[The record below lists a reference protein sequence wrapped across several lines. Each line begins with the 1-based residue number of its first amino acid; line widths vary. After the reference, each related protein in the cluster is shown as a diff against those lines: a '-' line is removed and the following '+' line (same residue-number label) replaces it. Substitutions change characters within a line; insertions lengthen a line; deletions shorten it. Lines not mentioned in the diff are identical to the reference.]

1 MIIIKLLLIDGNSII
16 NRAFYGIKL
25 LTTKDGKYTNGIFG
39 FLNILLSLLD
49 SIKPDAVVAAFD
61 LKGPTFRHEMYEG
74 YKAQRKGMPDEL
86 AQQLP
91 VLKDL
96 LRAFGYKVIEK
107 EGYEADDIIGTL
119 SDKSGA
125 ECYIATGDRDSLQ
138 LVNDRVK
145 VILASTKAGSPVST
159 VYDEAKIL
167 EEYSVSP
174 ERLIDIKALMGDSSD
189 NIPGV
194 AGIGQKT
201 ACSLVAKYGS
211 LEEIYDKIEELEVSP
226 SVKTKLKEGRD
237 SAFLSYK
244 LGTIEK
250 AVPISH
256 KAEDYLPDKRDET
269 RLAGLLTSL
278 EMYKMLD
285 RLGLKAASLP
295 AAEEKI
301 QPLKT
306 LRLVTDFDAAE
317 LIKRVKE
324 SKKLYLNIDSIDNK
338 INRFCVNCDD
348 SLYFKLLDNQDAQ
361 NLLKG
366 LLSDADTEKH
376 FNSSKALH
384 YFGFENG
391 FNIENVESDVQLA
404 GYLINPNVSD
414 YSVNTL
420 AAEHGAAIPEI
431 IVSENE
437 QDLYERN
444 IAFIESAAHL
454 PAVCEMTG
462 KVLADLGQTELYS
475 DIELPLARVL
485 ANMELVGFEVDAK
498 GIEGFGA
505 DISAKLDD
513 ITNRIYT
520 FAGQEFNINSPKQL
534 GEVLFDK
541 LKLPV
546 RKKTKSGYSTNAE
559 VLESLRFEHPIIPD
573 ILEYRTLAKL
583 KSTYCDSLIREIRS
597 DGRIHSTLNQTETRT
612 GRISSTDPNLQNIPV
627 RQDLGRELRRFFKA
641 KDGWVLVDADY
652 SQIELRVLAH
662 MANDEAMLEAF
673 NNGDDIHAITASQ
686 VFKMPL
692 DMVTPLMRSRA
703 KAVNFGI
710 VYGIGAFSLSQDI
723 GVSVAE
729 ADRYIKAYLGHY
741 AGVARFMKTAVEN
754 AKERGYAT
762 TIFNRRRYLPELK
775 SSNANLRSFGE
786 RVAMNMPIQGTAA
799 DIIKLAMIKVH
810 HRFVKEGMQARLIM
824 QVHDELIVEA
834 PENEKERA
842 AEILKNEMENAVKLK
857 VKLTADVNTGKTWY
871 DAKG

>member
-1 MIIIKLLLIDGNSII
+1 
-16 NRAFYGIKL
+16 
-25 LTTKDGKYTNGIFG
+25 
-39 FLNILLSLLD
+39 
-49 SIKPDAVVAAFD
+49 
-61 LKGPTFRHEMYEG
+61 
-74 YKAQRKGMPDEL
+74 
-86 AQQLP
+86 
-91 VLKDL
+91 
-96 LRAFGYKVIEK
+96 
-107 EGYEADDIIGTL
+107 
-119 SDKSGA
+119 
-125 ECYIATGDRDSLQ
+125 
-138 LVNDRVK
+138 
-145 VILASTKAGSPVST
+145 
-159 VYDEAKIL
+159 
-167 EEYSVSP
+167 
-174 ERLIDIKALMGDSSD
+174 
-189 NIPGV
+189 
-194 AGIGQKT
+194 
-201 ACSLVAKYGS
+201 
-211 LEEIYDKIEELEVSP
+211 
-226 SVKTKLKEGRD
+226 
-237 SAFLSYK
+237 
-244 LGTIEK
+244 
-250 AVPISH
+250 
-256 KAEDYLPDKRDET
+256 
-269 RLAGLLTSL
+269 
-278 EMYKMLD
+278 
-285 RLGLKAASLP
+285 
-295 AAEEKI
+295 
-301 QPLKT
+301 
-306 LRLVTDFDAAE
+306 
-317 LIKRVKE
+317 
-324 SKKLYLNIDSIDNK
+324 
-338 INRFCVNCDD
+338 
-348 SLYFKLLDNQDAQ
+348 
-361 NLLKG
+361 
-366 LLSDADTEKH
+366 
-376 FNSSKALH
+376 
-384 YFGFENG
+384 
-391 FNIENVESDVQLA
+391 
-404 GYLINPNVSD
+404 
-414 YSVNTL
+414 
-420 AAEHGAAIPEI
+420 
-431 IVSENE
+431 
-437 QDLYERN
+437 
-444 IAFIESAAHL
+444 
-454 PAVCEMTG
+454 MTG